1 MYGYFSKLKAATDIN
16 AWAKETTETMN
27 AEEKDAIYR
36 YLWREHVEKDVRSQL
51 DQNPRLEHLSDEEYE
66 NLIKSVATRY
76 VYDCRYDCNL
86 SYWDNIDN
94 LISEELTKSTQPTP
108 VENMVNTPKLAGITL
123 LSLEEYQEL
132 KPNISLLNRLWW
144 LRSPGYDG
152 YRAAFVDGEYGFV
165 SAYGDFVDDNGGNVR
180 RAFCVRPALVLESS
194 TLQIGDNFEFG
205 NHIFTVISEKY
216 ALCNDSIGDHC
227 FREDWKAKDANDYK
241 KSDVKIYIESW
252 AKEHG
257 LDLSAEAE
265 KEDPDIGEELE

>member
-86 SYWDNIDN
+86 SYWDNLDN
-94 LISEELTKSTQPTP
+94 LISEELAKSAPSTL
-108 VENMVNTPKLAGITL
+108 VEMKVHQINMVNTPKLASITL

-132 KPNISLLNRLWW
+132 KPNISLLNHWWW
-144 LRSPGYDG
+144 LRSPGDSAYE
-152 YRAAFVDGEYGFV
+152 AAFVHGADGFV
-165 SAYGDFVDDNGGNVR
+165 DAAGLDVGG
-180 RAFCVRPALVLESS
+180 AFGVRPALVLESS
-194 TLQIGDNFEFG
+194 TLQIGDIFEFG
-205 NHIFTVISEKY
+205 NHIFTVISDKY
-216 ALCNDSIGDHC
+216 ALCNGSIGNHC
-227 FREDWKAKDANDYK
+227 FREDWKAKDANNYET
-241 KSDVKIYIESW
+241 SDVKKYIESW

-265 KEDPDIGEELE
+265 KENPDMGEELE

>member
-1 MYGYFSKLKAATDIN
+1 MYGYFNKLKAATDIN

-132 KPNISLLNRLWW
+132 EPNISLLNRLWW
-144 LRSPGYDG
+144 LRSPGFDDIS
-152 YRAAFVDGEYGFV
+152 AAFVIGAYGF
-165 SAYGDFVDDNGGNVR
+165 FNVIGFIVGL
-180 RAFCVRPALVLESS
+180 AFGVRPALVLESS
-194 TLQIGDNFEFG
+194 NLQVGDNFEFG
-205 NHIFTVISEKY
+205 NHTFTVISEKY

-227 FREDWKAKDANDYK
+227 FREDWKAKDANDYE
-241 KSDVKIYIESW
+241 KSDVKKYIESW

-265 KEDPDIGEELE
+265 KESSDMEEEME

>member
-16 AWAKETTETMN
+16 AWAKEATETMN

-51 DQNPRLEHLSDEEYE
+51 DQNPRLERLSDEEYE

-86 SYWDNIDN
+86 SYWDNLDN

-132 KPNISLLNRLWW
+132 KPNIPPLDAWWW
-144 LRSPGYDG
+144 LRSPIDGSSYASGVSFSGYAG
-152 YRAAFVDGEYGFV
+152 AYYGSGVDFSD
-165 SAYGDFVDDNGGNVR
+165 SA
-180 RAFCVRPALVLESS
+180 VRPTLILESS
-194 TLQIGDNFEFG
+194 DLDIGDNFEFG
-205 NHIFTVISEKY
+205 NHIFTVISDKY

-227 FREDWKAKDANDYK
+227 FRKDWKAKDANDYE
-241 KSDVKIYIESW
+241 KSDVKKYIESW

-265 KEDPDIGEELE
+265 KESSDMEEEME